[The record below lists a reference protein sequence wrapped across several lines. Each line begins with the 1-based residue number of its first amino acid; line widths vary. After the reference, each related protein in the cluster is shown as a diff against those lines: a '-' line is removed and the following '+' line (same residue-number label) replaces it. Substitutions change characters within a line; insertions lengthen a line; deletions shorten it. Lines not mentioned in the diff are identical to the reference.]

1 MSLCEYLLINSDLS
15 NIVRQC
21 RLHKQWVKVKIFC
34 TFVAK
39 FLDHIRMRKKQMHAF
54 LKHCAMVLLA
64 VISISCKEGSKKA
77 SEYDFPQIIE
87 RDTLRVLT
95 LNTSTSYFIY
105 RDQPMG
111 YHYEMIEDFCDK
123 HSLIPEVVLA
133 HNSEALVSMLNNDE
147 GDVIAYDV
155 PVDNSLKDSLIY
167 CGLSQVSHQVLVQR
181 SEKGDTLLKDVTQ
194 LIGKEVYVKAGTKY
208 YDRLVNLN
216 EELGGGIIIKDVD
229 KDTIVVED
237 LIRMVANREID
248 YTIADEYVA
257 RLNKTYFR
265 NINVS
270 LAVSFEQ
277 RSSWAVRKT
286 TPVLAD
292 SLNSWFARVN
302 VEPTYQRITKRY
314 FEEAKRLADGGLSS
328 LVIFLRPGQISSF
341 DNYFKKYGE
350 EFGIDWRLL
359 ASIAYHESSFDP
371 QSRAW
376 TGAGGIMG
384 LMPATAANFGV
395 RGNLLF
401 DPEMN
406 IKAGSEYLKKLLVS
420 FSSIEDVMERIKIA
434 LAAYNG
440 GIGHVLDAR
449 ALAEKY
455 GADKDVWDGN
465 VEKYLQLK
473 RLEQYYEDPVCKM
486 GYFRGDETIA
496 YVRGI
501 MNLWE
506 IYKEK
511 VKE

>member
-1 MSLCEYLLINSDLS
+1 M
-15 NIVRQC
+15 
-21 RLHKQWVKVKIFC
+21 K
-34 TFVAK
+34 
-39 FLDHIRMRKKQMHAF
+39 KKQMHAF
-54 LKHCAMVLLA
+54 LKHSAMVLLA
-64 VISISCKEGSKKA
+64 AISISCQGDRKKA
-77 SEYDFPQIIE
+77 PEYDFPQIME

-95 LNTSTSYFIY
+95 LNTSLSYFIY

-111 YHYEMIEDFCDK
+111 YHYEMIKDFCDK
-123 HSLIPEVVLA
+123 HNLIPEVVLA
-133 HNSEALVSMLNNDE
+133 HNSEVLVNMLNNNK
-147 GDVIAYDV
+147 GDVVAYDV

-194 LIGKEVYVKAGTKY
+194 LIGKEVYVQAGTKY

-216 EELGGGIIIKDVD
+216 EELGGGIVIKDVD
-229 KDTIVVED
+229 KDTVVVED

-248 YTIADEYVA
+248 YTIADEHVA

-265 NINVS
+265 NIDVS
-270 LAVSFEQ
+270 MAVSFDQ
-277 RSSWAVRKT
+277 RSSWAVRKNM
-286 TPVLAD
+286 PVLAD
-292 SLNSWFARVN
+292 SLNSWFARIN
-302 VEPTYQRITKRY
+302 VEPTYRRITKRY

-328 LVIFLRPGQISSF
+328 FPVFLKPGQISSF
-341 DNYFKKYGE
+341 DNYFKKYGR

-384 LMPATAANFGV
+384 LMPATAAIFGV
-395 RGNLLF
+395 RGNSLF
-401 DPEMN
+401 DPEIN
-406 IKAGSEYLKKLLVS
+406 IKAGTEYLKKLLVS
-420 FSSIEDVMERIKIA
+420 FSSIVDVQERTKMA

-473 RLEQYYEDPVCKM
+473 RLERYYEDPVCKM
-486 GYFRGDETIA
+486 GYFRGDETID
-496 YVRGI
+496 YVRCV
-501 MNLWE
+501 MNLWG

-511 VKE
+511 VKG